1 MRGCRPLD
9 NINQN
14 WAQGIEYMYKLIN
27 VSYVNIIFQND
38 YNRFANWSAK
48 TGLPTG
54 LTTVISN

>member
-1 MRGCRPLD
+1 MHGCRPLD

-38 YNRFANWSAK
+38 YNQFANWSPK